1 MPSMSGST
9 PHRSSATA
17 GVLVSREC
25 SPDPLIDTC
34 AVDTFRAT
42 FVRRRPSTGPSMSV
56 RSTCDAPSRAHA
68 MPGRPEMPLP
78 SSTTHLPTRD
88 DDRFRSMYFA
98 RRREA
103 SQQVVPPGAR
113 ACVRGERGAGAGSFR
128 STYVQ
133 FREWASWAMRMCV
146 PTSSSSTRLV
156 SLPVPDAHALPFHRS
171 KSIVEFDL
179 KLAV

>member
-98 RRREA
+98 RTREA

-128 STYVQ
+128 STYS
-133 FREWASWAMRMCV
+133 FASGRPGLCGCACRRAPVRRGWSRSRCRTRT
-146 PTSSSSTRLV
+146 PCRSIGPSPSSSRV
-156 SLPVPDAHALPFHRS
+156 
-171 KSIVEFDL
+171 
-179 KLAV
+179 